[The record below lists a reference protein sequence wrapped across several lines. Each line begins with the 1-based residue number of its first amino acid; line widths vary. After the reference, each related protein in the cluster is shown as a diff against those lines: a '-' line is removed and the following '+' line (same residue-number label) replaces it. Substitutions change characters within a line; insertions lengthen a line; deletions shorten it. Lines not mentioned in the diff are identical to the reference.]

1 MEKSHEITIHL
12 GPVDSSP
19 REAGYRPEKIDRLD
33 ALFQGLIRE
42 KKIQC
47 ASYLLA
53 RRGKIFAH
61 HAMGQLHFHG
71 ERCDLLPDSIR
82 PTASITK
89 VFTAISI
96 LRLIEDGQLYLEQPL
111 KTLIEEF
118 DTEQHR
124 EITLFHL
131 LTHTSGLRADG
142 GYFTEAYPGPWL
154 PGFEP
159 GKTSWIKAAL
169 SGPPQAK
176 PGELWNYSS
185 MGYLVL
191 GEVIARASGMPADK
205 FIQQTMIAPLGLE
218 RTFFEVPPELRA
230 QVCTV
235 REWDEERM
243 TPDENAAFQPPPTA
257 GGVSSTLKDLWK
269 VGQMLLDRGTFQGA
283 RILGRKTVEA
293 MTRNYLTNTPA
304 FFWGFKKKAMEYGL
318 GMNVYSSHIF
328 LSPGTFAHEGAGRC
342 ALYVD
347 PVEQLIAVY
356 FVPTTID
363 WVPESI
369 VNPLAVIWSGL
380 E

>member
-1 MEKSHEITIHL
+1 MNENHEITIHP
-12 GPVDSSP
+12 GPVDISP
-19 REAGYRPEKIDRLD
+19 REAGYRPEKIDRLN

-42 KKIQC
+42 KKLQC

-61 HAMGQLHFHG
+61 NSMGQLRFRG
-71 ERCDLLPDSIR
+71 ESCDLLPDSIR
-82 PTASITK
+82 RTASITK

-96 LRLIEDGQLYLEQPL
+96 LRLIEEGKLYLEQPV
-111 KTLIEEF
+111 KSLIEEF
-118 DTEQHR
+118 NTDQHKD
-124 EITLFHL
+124 ITLFHL
-131 LTHTSGLRADG
+131 LTHTSGLTADG
-142 GYFTEAYPGPWL
+142 GYFAEAYPGLWL
-154 PGFEP
+154 PGFKP

-185 MGYLVL
+185 IGYLVL
-191 GEVIARASGMPADK
+191 GEVIARVSGLPADK
-205 FIQQTMIAPLGLE
+205 YIQQTVVTPLGLE
-218 RTFFEVPPELRA
+218 RTFFNVPPELKA
-230 QVCTV
+230 QVCTIQ
-235 REWDEERM
+235 EWDEEEL
-243 TPDENAAFQPPPTA
+243 TPDENAALRPPPTA
-257 GGVSSTLKDLWK
+257 GGIASTLKDLWS
-269 VGQMLLDRGTFQGA
+269 VGQMLLDRGTFRGE

-293 MTRNYLTNTPA
+293 MTRNHLTNTPA
-304 FFWGFKKKAMEYGL
+304 FYWGIKKKAMEYGL
-318 GMNVYSSHIF
+318 GMNVYSDHIF
-328 LSPGTFAHEGAGRC
+328 LSPGAFSHEGAGRS
-342 ALYVD
+342 ALYID